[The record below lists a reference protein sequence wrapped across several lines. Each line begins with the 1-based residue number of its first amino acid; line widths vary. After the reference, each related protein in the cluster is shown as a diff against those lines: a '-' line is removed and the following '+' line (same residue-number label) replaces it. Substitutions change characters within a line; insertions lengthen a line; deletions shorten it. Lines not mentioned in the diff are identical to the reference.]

1 MANHLVIPCYN
12 EADRLPSARILGF
25 LNRYPDWSAIFVDD
39 GSRDTTLE
47 TLEELH
53 HSNPNQVVVLKLKQ
67 NSGKGE
73 AVRTGMRF
81 GLEVLNSKRI
91 GFADADL
98 AAPLEEVL
106 HLEQA
111 MQRHPTTI
119 CALGIRLQLLGHDIR
134 RKKHRFFIGR
144 TFSRLASHVL
154 GVPCRDTQCGMK
166 LFQSNESL
174 HRALQ
179 APFSSRWVFD
189 VELIRRLL
197 ICHETEFSAD
207 ELLWEQPLDF
217 WEEISGSKLRMR
229 DFFVAALDLVRI
241 AGQRDVPSEPADR
254 NDPIV
259 VAISKPAEQYRRAA

>member
-12 EADRLPSARILGF
+12 ESERLPSARILGF
-25 LNRYPDWSAIFVDD
+25 LNRNPEWTAIFVDD
-39 GSRDTTLE
+39 GSRDATLQ
-47 TLEELH
+47 TLGNLH
-53 HSNPNQVVVLKLKQ
+53 ASNPDQVVVLKLKQ
-67 NSGKGE
+67 NSGKAE
-73 AVRTGMRF
+73 AVRAGMRF
-81 GLEVLNSKRI
+81 GLDVLGSERI

-106 HLEQA
+106 QLEQA
-111 MQRHPTTI
+111 MQRHPAAI

-144 TFSRLASHVL
+144 TFSHLASHVL

-166 LFQSNESL
+166 LFQNNEAL
-174 HRALQ
+174 HQALQ
-179 APFSSRWVFD
+179 APFTSRWVFD
-189 VELIRRLL
+189 VELIKRLL
-197 ICHETEFSAD
+197 ICHESEHSAE

-217 WEEISGSKLRMR
+217 WEEISGSKLKLR

-241 AGQRDVPSEPADR
+241 ARQREIPPEPADR

-259 VAISKPAEQYRRAA
+259 VTLSQPAGQFRRAA

>member
-12 EADRLPSARILGF
+12 ESERLPSARILGF
-25 LNRYPDWSAIFVDD
+25 LNRYPDWTAIFVDD
-39 GSRDTTLE
+39 GSRDATLQ

-53 HSNPNQVVVLKLKQ
+53 DSNPYQVVVLKLKQ
-67 NSGKGE
+67 NSGKAE
-73 AVRTGMRF
+73 AVRAGMRF
-81 GLEVLNSKRI
+81 GLEVLDSERI

-111 MQRHPTTI
+111 MQRHPAAI

-144 TFSRLASHVL
+144 AFSRLASHVL

-166 LFQSNESL
+166 LFQNNEAL
-174 HRALQ
+174 HQALR
-179 APFSSRWVFD
+179 APFTSRWVFD
-189 VELIRRLL
+189 VELIKRLL
-197 ICHETEFSAD
+197 ICHETGLSAE

-229 DFFVAALDLVRI
+229 DFVIAALDLVRI
-241 AGQRDVPSEPADR
+241 AGQREIPPEPADR

-259 VAISKPAEQYRRAA
+259 VALSQPAEQYKRAA